1 MKPCFFV
8 IVIYKI
14 KEVKGNTIH
23 IFKMNNFNALTRL
36 EKKKKEQKEFN
47 SNVKFVVIS
56 RILGITTSLPH
67 VF

>member
-36 EKKKKEQKEFN
+36 EKKNKKN
-47 SNVKFVVIS
+47 LIAMLN
-56 RILGITTSLPH
+56 LL
-67 VF
+67 

>member
-36 EKKKKEQKEFN
+36 EKKRKKNKKN
-47 SNVKFVVIS
+47 LIAMLN
-56 RILGITTSLPH
+56 LL
-67 VF
+67 

>member
-14 KEVKGNTIH
+14 KEVKGNTVH

-36 EKKKKEQKEFN
+36 EKKEKRTK
-47 SNVKFVVIS
+47 
-56 RILGITTSLPH
+56 RI
-67 VF
+67 